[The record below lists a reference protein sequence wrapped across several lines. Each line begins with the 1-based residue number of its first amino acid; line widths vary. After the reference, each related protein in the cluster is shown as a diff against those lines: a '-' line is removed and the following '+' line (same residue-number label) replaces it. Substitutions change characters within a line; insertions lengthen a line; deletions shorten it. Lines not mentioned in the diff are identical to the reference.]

1 MAKAVKEIKTFE
13 ERKLEL
19 IEKGKKEGFI
29 TFDELANALKGLDM
43 DSDALDD
50 LYNSFLDNGITVV
63 SGEDN
68 NSSSGT
74 SKNIVEEEVVDRKSV
89 V

>member
-29 TFDELANALKGLDM
+29 TFEELANSLKGLDI
-43 DSDALDD
+43 DSDALDE
-50 LYNSFLDNGITVV
+50 LYNAFLENGANLKAFSLCLLIAPYLCYLSFQ
-63 SGEDN
+63 
-68 NSSSGT
+68 
-74 SKNIVEEEVVDRKSV
+74 RF
-89 V
+89 

>member
-29 TFDELANALKGLDM
+29 TFEELANSLKGLDI
-43 DSDALDD
+43 DSDALDE
-50 LYNSFLDNGITVV
+50 LYNAFL
-63 SGEDN
+63 
-68 NSSSGT
+68 
-74 SKNIVEEEVVDRKSV
+74 
-89 V
+89 